1 MSLSASGETG
11 KVVSGEAGRKFAWGK
26 FLSGK
31 VLNLVL
37 WWVFCGMAGTGLL
50 LAWRLPSGSRGGK
63 GLSAM
68 GLGRHDWGDIHTWLG
83 YGLIGLILIHL
94 AVHWRWLWQAASC
107 RRSWALLAGLGSG
120 LVLLVFL
127 VCQPVEHRGGGEGKR
142 EGKGAQFTGE
152 QSEFVRLV
160 EKSGE

>member
-11 KVVSGEAGRKFAWGK
+11 TVVSGEAGRKFAWGK
-26 FLSGK
+26 FLAGK

-37 WWVFCGMAGTGLL
+37 WWVFCAMAGTGLL

-83 YGLIGLILIHL
+83 YGLITLILIHL
-94 AVHWRWLWQAASC
+94 AVHWRWLWQAAAR
-107 RRSWALLAGLGSG
+107 RRSWPLLAGLGSG

-127 VCQPVEHRGGGEGKR
+127 VCQPVERRGGGEGKQSELR
-142 EGKGAQFTGE
+142 GE
-152 QSEFVRLV
+152 KSEFVRLV
-160 EKSGE
+160 EKAGE